1 MATILT
7 EIGELVTFDP
17 ELEGDY
23 GIISDAAIE
32 FEDGIV
38 TWIGSSKEASL
49 RDSESRF
56 DLSGRA
62 VVPAFVD
69 SHTHLIFAGDRSAE
83 FASRMAGVAYS
94 AGGIRTTV
102 EATRHASDDEL
113 RQLIK
118 ARIEESR
125 SQGTATIEIKTGYGL
140 TVEQETRLAR
150 IANEFTDEVTFLGAH
165 VVPAEYEGNSDA
177 YVDLVCGEMLDSVAP
192 YVKWIDVFC
201 ETGAFT
207 VEQSKRIMQAGID
220 RGLGAKI
227 HAAQLQESSAIEM
240 ALELGAVSIDH
251 GTFLKES
258 DILTLA
264 ESETVLTLL
273 PGADFSTKQPYP
285 NARQLLDAGVTVAL
299 ASNCNPGSSNTTS
312 LAFCMA
318 LAVREMGMTP
328 TEALWSATAGGGL
341 ALNRPELGVIRVGNP
356 VKLLELNAPNHLH
369 IAYRPGV
376 NLARKIWD

>member
-17 ELEGDY
+17 ERDEDY
-23 GIISDAAIE
+23 GIIGDAAIE

-38 TWIGSSKEASL
+38 TWIGTSKEAAL
-49 RDSESRF
+49 RDAESRF
-56 DLSGRA
+56 ELAGRA
-62 VVPAFVD
+62 IVPAFVD
-69 SHTHLIFAGDRSAE
+69 SHTHLIFAGDRSVE
-83 FASRMAGVAYS
+83 FASRMSGVAYS

-102 EATRHASDDEL
+102 EATRQASDDEL
-113 RQLIK
+113 RELI
-118 ARIEESR
+118 AGRIEEAR
-125 SQGTATIEIKTGYGL
+125 SQGTATLEIKTGYGL
-140 TVEQETRLAR
+140 TVEQEARLAR

-165 VVPAEYEGNSDA
+165 IVPAEYEGNSDA

-192 YVKWIDVFC
+192 YIKWIDVFC

-207 VEQSKRIMQAGID
+207 VEQSERIMRAGIE

-227 HAAQLQESSAIEM
+227 HAAQLQESDSVEM
-240 ALELGAVSIDH
+240 AVELGAVSIDH
-251 GTFLKES
+251 GTYLKES
-258 DILTLA
+258 DVFALAASETILTF
-264 ESETVLTLL
+264 L

-285 NARQLLDAGVTVAL
+285 NARRLLDAGVTVAL

-312 LAFCMA
+312 LAFCIA

-341 ALNRPELGVIRVGNP
+341 ALNRPDLGVIRVGNP
-356 VKLLELNAPNHLH
+356 AKLLELNAPNHLH

>member
-17 ELEGDY
+17 ERDEDY
-23 GIISDAAIE
+23 GIIGDAAIE

-38 TWIGSSKEASL
+38 TWIGTSKEAAL
-49 RDSESRF
+49 RDAESRF
-56 DLSGRA
+56 ELAGRA
-62 VVPAFVD
+62 IVPAFVD
-69 SHTHLIFAGDRSAE
+69 SHTHLIFAGDRSVE
-83 FASRMAGVAYS
+83 FASRMSGVAYS

-102 EATRHASDDEL
+102 EATRQASDDEL
-113 RQLIK
+113 RELI
-118 ARIEESR
+118 AGRIEEAW
-125 SQGTATIEIKTGYGL
+125 SQGTATLEIKTGYGL

-165 VVPAEYEGNSDA
+165 IVPAEYEGNSDA

-192 YVKWIDVFC
+192 YIKWIDVFC

-207 VEQSKRIMQAGID
+207 VEQSERIMRAGIE

-227 HAAQLQESSAIEM
+227 HAAQLQESDSVEM
-240 ALELGAVSIDH
+240 AVELGAVSIDH
-251 GTFLKES
+251 GTYLKES
-258 DILTLA
+258 DVFALA
-264 ESETVLTLL
+264 ASETVLTLL

-285 NARQLLDAGVTVAL
+285 NARRLLDAGVTVAL

-312 LAFCMA
+312 LAFCIA

-341 ALNRPELGVIRVGNP
+341 AMNRPDLGVIRVGNP
-356 VKLLELNAPNHLH
+356 AKLLELNAPNHLH